1 MAYQKSSSTTNI
13 DPENCQLIART
24 SMSPI
29 KMTQHNNDHA
39 LSSAVATQEPKPT
52 LDMFASFTELPRELR
67 NKVWAFVA
75 SEPRKVAVHL
85 LLSLLSF

>member
-1 MAYQKSSSTTNI
+1 
-13 DPENCQLIART
+13 
-24 SMSPI
+24 MSPI
-29 KMTQHNNDHA
+29 KMTQYNNDHA

-52 LDMFASFTELPRELR
+52 LDMFASFPELPRELR

-75 SEPRKVAVHL
+75 SKPRKVAVHL